1 MNINTSAATRVGLSI
16 SAALGVSVAL
26 YLGRSIFIP
35 LVFAILLAVMLY
47 PAAHWLR
54 RKFRLPWFFACSI
67 VISLMVVVFG
77 GVFTGFALAVPS
89 LLQEIP
95 NPQDP
100 GALKDVYKKVR
111 QTVSSFLPI
120 SSERVLPPNA
130 EDSRAY
136 VYIEKLLSGGYITDQ
151 LLNLSKQGLAI
162 ILESIV
168 VLFVMLFLLLEGD
181 MLAARIKNVFGK
193 SKLIQSHVG
202 SALNEMAQSIRSYL
216 VWRTVVNIGLGAFLG
231 VIYYALG
238 LNQPWT
244 WALLTVV
251 LCYVPYIGTIIAGV
265 PPVLDAI
272 IHTNAWIAV
281 VILILYIIISTVEGY
296 IIVPVVMGRSMDL
309 NATTVM
315 LACLFWDFVWGTP
328 GLFLAMPIMAG
339 IRAALMHVEGMQ
351 AWAILM
357 STERTATETEKAA
370 DNEELSKLLAPEEI
384 PMAEPLP
391 SSPPP
396 NKP

>member
-1 MNINTSAATRVGLSI
+1 MNFNMSAATRVGLSI
-16 SAALGVSVAL
+16 CAALGVSVAL

-35 LVFAILLAVMLY
+35 LVFSILLAVMLY
-47 PAAHWLR
+47 PAAHWVH
-54 RKFRLPWFFACSI
+54 RKIKLPWFFSCLSVILLLVIIFSI
-67 VISLMVVVFG
+67 VFA
-77 GVFTGFALAVPS
+77 GFALAVPS

-100 GALKDVYKKVR
+100 TALKDVYKKVR
-111 QTVSSFLPI
+111 ETVKGYIPS

-130 EDSRAY
+130 DDSRAY
-136 VYIEKLLSGGYITDQ
+136 VYIEKLLTGGYITDQ
-151 LLNLSKQGLAI
+151 LLNLSKQGI
-162 ILESIV
+162 TILMESIV

-181 MLAARIKNVFGK
+181 MLAARIKDLFGK
-193 SKLIQSHVG
+193 TKLAQTHVG
-202 SALNEMAQSIRSYL
+202 AALTEMGQAIRSYL
-216 VWRTVVNIGLGAFLG
+216 FWRTIVNVGLGLFLG
-231 VIYYALG
+231 LVYYALG
-238 LNQPWT
+238 LRQPWT
-244 WALLTVV
+244 WALLTMV

-272 IHTNAWIAV
+272 IYTNIWIAL
-281 VILILYIIISTVEGY
+281 VILVFYIVVVTVEGY

-339 IRAALMHVEGMQ
+339 IRAVCMHVDGMQ

-357 STERTATETEKAA
+357 STERTAAESEKAA
-370 DNEELSKLLAPEEI
+370 TNEELSKLLAPET
-384 PMAEPLP
+384 PPTPPEPNDP
-391 SSPPP
+391 AQH
-396 NKP
+396 